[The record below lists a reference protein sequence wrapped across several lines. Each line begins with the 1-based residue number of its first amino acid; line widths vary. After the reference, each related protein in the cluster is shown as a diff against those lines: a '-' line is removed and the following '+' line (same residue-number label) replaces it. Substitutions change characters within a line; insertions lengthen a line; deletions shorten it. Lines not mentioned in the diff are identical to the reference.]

1 MQRVLYD
8 CSCTVRARFSWS
20 WWVLASRFR
29 LRNLRM
35 ASFRIHDRPQ
45 ALNGDRT
52 TTGAVCL
59 ARNAGFQVEGREALR
74 LDDKT
79 TPCPVCGEV
88 GTLVEGVPHF
98 IIQGRPAVVDGALV
112 ACACPAGSN
121 RVMAT
126 GGLGETTRS
135 ATTRQA
141 SQASIS
147 AQGGSISSH
156 QACACRKQ
164 TAACHLQPP

>member
-1 MQRVLYD
+1 
-8 CSCTVRARFSWS
+8 
-20 WWVLASRFR
+20 
-29 LRNLRM
+29 M
-35 ASFRIHDRPQ
+35 APFRIHDRPQ

-59 ARNAGFQVEGREALR
+59 ASNAGFKVQGREALR
-74 LDDKT
+74 LEDKT

-126 GGLGETTRS
+126 GGLGETTNCCLAL
-135 ATTRQA
+135 ATTL
-141 SQASIS
+141 
-147 AQGGSISSH
+147 
-156 QACACRKQ
+156 
-164 TAACHLQPP
+164 T